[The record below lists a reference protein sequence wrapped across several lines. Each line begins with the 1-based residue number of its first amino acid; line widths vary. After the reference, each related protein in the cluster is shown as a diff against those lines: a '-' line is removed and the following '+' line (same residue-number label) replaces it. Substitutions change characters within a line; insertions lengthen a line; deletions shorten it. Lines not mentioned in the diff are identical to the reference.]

1 MVSLAIEEVIP
12 PDIERLATGTVSA
25 GAGVDGEAKIPAKH
39 ELEVGGM
46 EALVLTAA
54 QHTKESFTCVS
65 VHTSEGEKIQKP
77 LYHISGK
84 FLSFILKFPTLC
96 WIFRPQF

>member
-1 MVSLAIEEVIP
+1 MISLAIEEMIP

-25 GAGVDGEAKIPAKH
+25 GAGVDGEAEIVANH

-54 QHTKESFTCVS
+54 
-65 VHTSEGEKIQKP
+65 
-77 LYHISGK
+77 
-84 FLSFILKFPTLC
+84 
-96 WIFRPQF
+96 